1 MKVIV
6 DLCIVPIG
14 IGASLSKYISICE
27 NEIKKT
33 KLKYILCPNGTS
45 IEGEWDEVF
54 EVIKKCHQKLH
65 DINVPRIHTNI
76 KIGTRID
83 KIQTLEDKINALD
96 QYK

>member
-83 KIQTLEDKINALD
+83 KIQTLEDKINALEH
-96 QYK
+96 YK